1 MSGLSLVAAS
11 GGVTL
16 QLQGLGFSLL
26 WLEGAQTELPCG
38 MWDLP
43 GPKTESVAPELA
55 GRFLTTGP
63 PGKF

>member
-11 GGVTL
+11 GGHSPVAVSGLLIAVARGHADSVTL
-16 QLQGLGFSLL
+16 
-26 WLEGAQTELPCG
+26 
-38 MWDLP
+38 WDLP
-43 GPKTESVAPELA
+43 GPKIESMAPVLA